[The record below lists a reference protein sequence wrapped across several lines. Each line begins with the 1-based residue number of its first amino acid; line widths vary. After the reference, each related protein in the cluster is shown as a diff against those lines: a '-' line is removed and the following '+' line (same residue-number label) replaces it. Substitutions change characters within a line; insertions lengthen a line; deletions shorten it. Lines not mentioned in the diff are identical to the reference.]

1 MPSAAVAVHDTWHL
15 SEPSA
20 RRGSSSEGRLLA
32 RARAGSRSALDV
44 LFRRYGVWLRRWA
57 RGRLPSW
64 ARGAVDTSDLVQ
76 DTLQHTF
83 ARLGGFKSKQSR
95 ALRIYLRRAVENRI
109 RDELRQVTR
118 RREIRVAAEPVVPS
132 DAAAPQHGRLLD
144 DETWRRYLDGLERL
158 AARDR
163 RLIVG
168 RTELG
173 YSFRQLALVERLS
186 SPDAARMALRR
197 ALLRLSDATPGLK
210 RQS

>member
-1 MPSAAVAVHDTWHL
+1 MPSQ
-15 SEPSA
+15 PSA
-20 RRGSSSEGRLLA
+20 VDSGPHGSSSEERLLA
-32 RARAGSRSALDV
+32 RARAGSGSALDV
-44 LFRRYGVWLRRWA
+44 LFGRYGGWLRRWA

-118 RREIRVAAEPVVPS
+118 RRHIRVAAEPFVPS
-132 DAAAPQHGRLLD
+132 DAAAPQHRQLLD
-144 DETWRRYLDGLERL
+144 DETWRCYLDGLERL
-158 AARDR
+158 PARDR

-186 SPDAARMALRR
+186 SPDAARMALQR
-197 ALLRLSDATPGLK
+197 ALLRLSDATPALK